1 MEFSAVTTAVGNLS
15 TVMGTVLDTIAG
27 NPLLM
32 VLVAVPVVGAG
43 CVVFKKLIKAARG
56 QSLVS
61 SKCLLL
67 GCELN
72 NLHPIFLKKVVK
84 YECKIK

>member
-1 MEFSAVTTAVGNLS
+1 MNDMEFSAVTTAVGNLS

-32 VLVAVPVVGAG
+32 VLIAVPVVGAG

-56 QSLVS
+56 
-61 SKCLLL
+61 
-67 GCELN
+67 
-72 NLHPIFLKKVVK
+72 
-84 YECKIK
+84 

>member
-1 MEFSAVTTAVGNLS
+1 MEFSGVTTAVGNLS

-32 VLVAVPVVGAG
+32 VLVAVPVVSAG

-56 QSLVS
+56 
-61 SKCLLL
+61 
-67 GCELN
+67 
-72 NLHPIFLKKVVK
+72 
-84 YECKIK
+84 

>member
-32 VLVAVPVVGAG
+32 VLMAVPIVGAG
-43 CVVFKKLIKAARG
+43 CIVFKKLIKAARG
-56 QSLVS
+56 
-61 SKCLLL
+61 
-67 GCELN
+67 
-72 NLHPIFLKKVVK
+72 
-84 YECKIK
+84 